1 MAVGITQAS
10 EAHQMSIARR
20 QMTTL
25 DKSLDQLAERIE
37 QVTERNKLQRALLD
51 RLLTCVPGPDSKGY
65 KLAEIMKIAEE
76 WQNIR

>member
-1 MAVGITQAS
+1 
-10 EAHQMSIARR
+10 MSIARR

-37 QVTERNKLQRALLD
+37 QVTEHNKLQRALLD

>member
-1 MAVGITQAS
+1 
-10 EAHQMSIARR
+10 MSIARR